1 MMIKKVLCIILICAI
16 SMFVL
21 VNVFSMLTDTQ
32 VLMLNVKTFQKNNG
46 WYSQQEIRRYI
57 ATNIVNIAEHIVSIL
72 VGISAI
78 PVCVLYMIGK
88 NEAQYTYEEYKAKM
102 DEKKALKKEAQKE
115 KLKQKLNELEK
126 GD

>member
-1 MMIKKVLCIILICAI
+1 MVKKVLCIVLICTI
-16 SMFVL
+16 SAFVL

-32 VLMLNVKTFQKNNG
+32 ILILNVKNFQENKE
-46 WYSQQEIRRYI
+46 WYTQQEIRRYI
-57 ATNIVNIAEHIVSIL
+57 ATNLVSIAEHIVSIL
-72 VGISAI
+72 VGISAV
-78 PVCVLYMIGK
+78 PVCVLYMLSK
-88 NEAQYTYEEYKAKM
+88 NEVQYTYEEYKAKM